1 MSCLNFFQ
9 EQAVDI
15 IRLCVCEK
23 VETKIEN
30 PGFRGRG
37 LPKVQ
42 QGATGGRN
50 SVSIP
55 NSLLTHQQPTAP
67 AHSALEAGSHVCL
80 KVRALT
86 LCLQGPQTT
95 EVYL

>member
-42 QGATGGRN
+42 QGATGGRKCFY
-50 SVSIP
+50 S
-55 NSLLTHQQPTAP
+55 
-67 AHSALEAGSHVCL
+67 
-80 KVRALT
+80 
-86 LCLQGPQTT
+86 
-95 EVYL
+95 